1 MPPRAIGPWMIQSVL
16 GRGGVG
22 TVYRAR
28 HKRNGRAAAVKVLG
42 PAPVVD
48 GNAARRLAR
57 EYEVLRTLDHPNVV
71 RVFDTGV
78 HDGWSWLA
86 MELVEGLDLRTWLS
100 PTLDD
105 DEPLVRLDSAM
116 ERDAPSAS
124 GPSVTAPAARAGGD
138 EPGAEPRVGPD
149 ALRALAQMLDEPD
162 TQPERDFHVPA
173 RQRDGCAHCG
183 PLPLPPEAS
192 AVLNRPARIRRLT
205 GALDQVLSALSY
217 VHRRGLVHRD
227 LKPTNIMV
235 DDQRRARVMDFGLV
249 KPLDAADSTLTG
261 TGKIVGTYRYM
272 SPEQVQGKT
281 VDERSDLYSLGV
293 ILYELLSARP
303 PFMARDPAELWREI
317 LNERPPALATVNPE
331 AEPVLA
337 RITDRLLEKE
347 PGRRYRTADDVRAAL
362 GARLTA

>member
-1 MPPRAIGPWMIQSVL
+1 MPPRAIGPWVIQSVL

-28 HKRNGRAAAVKVLG
+28 HRRSGRTAAVKVLG

-57 EYEVLRTLDHPNVV
+57 EYEVLRGLDHPNVV
-71 RVFDTGV
+71 RVYDTGV
-78 HDGWSWLA
+78 HEGWSWLA

-105 DEPLVRLDSAM
+105 DEPLLRLDGAM

-124 GPSVTAPAARAGGD
+124 GPSVTAPSGCASASASGK
-138 EPGAEPRVGPD
+138 EEMGPD

-162 TQPERDFHVPA
+162 TQPERDFHLPA
-173 RQRDGCAHCG
+173 RRKEGAAPCG
-183 PLPLPPEAS
+183 RVPLPLEAS
-192 AVLNRPARIRRLT
+192 VVLNRPARIRRLT
-205 GALDQVLSALSY
+205 GAVAQVLAALGY

-235 DDQRRARVMDFGLV
+235 DDQRRARIMDFGLV
-249 KPLDAADSTLTG
+249 KPLDSEEATLTG
-261 TGKIVGTYRYM
+261 TGKVVGTYRYM
-272 SPEQVQGKT
+272 SPEQVQGRA

-293 ILYELLSARP
+293 ILYELLAARP

-317 LNERPPALATVNPE
+317 LNERPPPLADLNPD
-331 AEPVLA
+331 ADPALA

-347 PGRRYRTADDVRAAL
+347 PGRRFRSAEAVLAAL
-362 GARLTA
+362 SLSWN

>member
-1 MPPRAIGPWMIQSVL
+1 MIQSVL

-28 HKRNGRAAAVKVLG
+28 HRKSGRAAAVKVLG
-42 PAPVVD
+42 PAPVTD
-48 GNAARRLAR
+48 GNSARRLAR
-57 EYEVLRTLDHPNVV
+57 EFEVLRGLDHPNVV
-71 RVFDTGV
+71 RVYDTGV
-78 HDGWSWLA
+78 HEGWSWLA

-105 DEPLVRLDSAM
+105 DEPLVRLDCEI

-124 GPSVTAPAARAGGD
+124 GPSVTASASPSASSASSAV
-138 EPGAEPRVGPD
+138 PGPE

-162 TQPERDFHVPA
+162 TQPERDFHAPSLHKS
-173 RQRDGCAHCG
+173 GGPPCG
-183 PLPLPPEAS
+183 RLPLPPEAS

-205 GALDQVLSALSY
+205 AAFSQVLAALGY

-235 DDQRRARVMDFGLV
+235 DDQRRARIMDFGLV
-249 KPLDAADSTLTG
+249 KPLDSSEATLTG

-272 SPEQVQGKT
+272 SPEQVQGKL

-293 ILYELLSARP
+293 ILYELLAARP
-303 PFMARDPAELWREI
+303 PFMAQDPAELWREI
-317 LNERPPALATVNPE
+317 LSERAPPLAAVNPD
-331 AEPVLA
+331 AEPGLA
-337 RITDRLLEKE
+337 RIVDRLLEKE
-347 PGRRYRTADDVRAAL
+347 PARRFRSAEEVLAAL
-362 GARLTA
+362 SLS

>member
-1 MPPRAIGPWMIQSVL
+1 MIQSVL

-22 TVYRAR
+22 TVYRAKHR
-28 HKRNGRAAAVKVLG
+28 RSGRAAAVKVLG
-42 PAPVVD
+42 PAPVLD

-57 EYEVLRTLDHPNVV
+57 EYEVLRRLDHPNVV

-105 DEPLVRLDSAM
+105 DEPLVRLDGVM

-124 GPSVTAPAARAGGD
+124 GPSVTAPAGPSGSSDGSAV
-138 EPGAEPRVGPD
+138 PGPD

-162 TQPERDFHVPA
+162 TQPERDFHLPRPDTGSGAPCA
-173 RQRDGCAHCG
+173 R
-183 PLPLPPEAS
+183 LPLPPEAS
-192 AVLNRPARIRRLT
+192 LVLNRPARIRRLT
-205 GALDQVLSALSY
+205 AAVSQVLAALGY

-235 DDQRRARVMDFGLV
+235 DDQRRARIMDFGLV
-249 KPLDAADSTLTG
+249 KPLDSDEATLTG

-272 SPEQVQGKT
+272 SPEQVQGKL

-293 ILYELLSARP
+293 ILYELLAARP
-303 PFMARDPAELWREI
+303 PFMARDPSELWREI
-317 LNERPPALATVNPE
+317 LSERPPPLASVNPE
-331 AEPVLA
+331 ADPGLA
-337 RITDRLLEKE
+337 RITDRLLEKD
-347 PGRRYRTADDVRAAL
+347 PARRFRSAEDVLAAL
-362 GARLTA
+362 S

>member
-1 MPPRAIGPWMIQSVL
+1 MPPRAIGPWVIQSVL

-22 TVYRAR
+22 TVYRAHHR
-28 HKRNGRAAAVKVLG
+28 KSGRTAAVKVLG

-48 GNAARRLAR
+48 ANAARRLAR
-57 EYEVLRTLDHPNVV
+57 EYEVLRSLDHPNVV

-78 HDGWSWLA
+78 HEGWSWLA

-105 DEPLVRLDSAM
+105 DEPLVRLDCAM
-116 ERDAPSAS
+116 ERDAPSAT
-124 GPSVTAPAARAGGD
+124 GPSVTAPSSDASVSVSSGDAG
-138 EPGAEPRVGPD
+138 EPGPA

-162 TQPERDFHVPA
+162 TQPERDFHLPSRHRHA
-173 RQRDGCAHCG
+173 GAACG
-183 PLPLPPEAS
+183 RLPLPPEAS

-205 GALDQVLSALSY
+205 GALAQVLSALGY

-235 DDQRRARVMDFGLV
+235 DDQRRARLMDFGLV
-249 KPLDAADSTLTG
+249 KPLDSGDATLTG

-272 SPEQVQGKT
+272 SPEQVQGKA

-293 ILYELLSARP
+293 ILYELLAARP

-317 LNERPPALATVNPE
+317 LHERPPPLAQVNPE
-331 AEPVLA
+331 AEPGLA
-337 RITDRLLEKE
+337 RIADRLLEKE
-347 PGRRYRTADDVRAAL
+347 PEERFRSADAVLAEL
-362 GARLTA
+362 PWN

>member
-1 MPPRAIGPWMIQSVL
+1 MIQSVL

-22 TVYRAR
+22 TVYRAHHR
-28 HKRNGRAAAVKVLG
+28 KNGRAAAVKILG

-48 GNAARRLAR
+48 ANAARRLAR
-57 EYEVLRTLDHPNVV
+57 EYEVLRSLDHPNVV

-78 HDGWSWLA
+78 HEGWSWMA

-105 DEPLVRLDSAM
+105 DEPLVRLDRVM

-124 GPSVTAPAARAGGD
+124 GPSVTAPACSSEQSGSVDRGG
-138 EPGAEPRVGPD
+138 AGPD

-162 TQPERDFHVPA
+162 TQPERDFHVPSRHRESGA
-173 RQRDGCAHCG
+173 PCG
-183 PLPLPPEAS
+183 RLPLPPEAS

-205 GALDQVLSALSY
+205 GALAQVLGALGY

-235 DDQRRARVMDFGLV
+235 DDDRRARIMDFGLV
-249 KPLDAADSTLTG
+249 KPLDSGDTTLTG

-272 SPEQVQGKT
+272 SPEQVQGKA

-293 ILYELLSARP
+293 ILYELLAARP

-317 LNERPPALATVNPE
+317 LHERPPPLSDLNPDID
-331 AEPVLA
+331 PGLA
-337 RITDRLLEKE
+337 RITDRLLLKE
-347 PGRRYRTADDVRAAL
+347 PSQRYRSAEAV
-362 GARLTA
+362 LTDLPRH

>member
-1 MPPRAIGPWMIQSVL
+1 MPPRAIGPWVIQSVL

-28 HKRNGRAAAVKVLG
+28 HRKSGRTAAVKVLG

-48 GNAARRLAR
+48 ANAARRLAR

-78 HDGWSWLA
+78 HEGWSWLA
-86 MELVEGLDLRTWLS
+86 MELIEGLDLRTWLS

-105 DEPLVRLDSAM
+105 DEPLVRLDCAI

-124 GPSVTAPAARAGGD
+124 GPSVTAPAGEPSAGDSREG
-138 EPGAEPRVGPD
+138 GAAGPD

-162 TQPERDFHVPA
+162 TQPEREFHLSSRHRDSGAPCA
-173 RQRDGCAHCG
+173 R
-183 PLPLPPEAS
+183 LPLPPEAT

-205 GALDQVLSALSY
+205 AAFAQVLCALGY

-235 DDQRRARVMDFGLV
+235 DDQRRARIMDFGLV
-249 KPLDAADSTLTG
+249 KPLDSGDATLTG

-272 SPEQVQGKT
+272 SPEQVQGKA

-293 ILYELLSARP
+293 ILYELLAARP

-317 LNERPPALATVNPE
+317 LHDRPPPLADVNPD
-331 AEPVLA
+331 AVPGLA

-347 PGRRYRTADDVRAAL
+347 PAERFRSAEAVLAEL
-362 GARLTA
+362 PWN

>member
-22 TVYRAR
+22 TVYRAKHR
-28 HKRNGRAAAVKVLG
+28 KSGRTAAVKVLG
-42 PAPVVD
+42 PAPVMD

-57 EYEVLRTLDHPNVV
+57 EYEVLRGLDHPNVV
-71 RVFDTGV
+71 RVYDTGV
-78 HDGWSWLA
+78 HEGWSWLA

-105 DEPLVRLDSAM
+105 DEPLVRLDCEM

-124 GPSVTAPAARAGGD
+124 GPSVTAPSSPSASRDSYAV
-138 EPGAEPRVGPD
+138 PGPD

-162 TQPERDFHVPA
+162 TQPERDFHAPLLHERA
-173 RQRDGCAHCG
+173 GSASGR
-183 PLPLPPEAS
+183 LPLPPEAS

-205 GALDQVLSALSY
+205 AAFSQVLAALGY

-235 DDQRRARVMDFGLV
+235 DDQRRARIMDFGLV
-249 KPLDAADSTLTG
+249 KPLDSSEATLTG
-261 TGKIVGTYRYM
+261 TGKVVGTYRYM
-272 SPEQVQGKT
+272 SPEQVQGKL

-293 ILYELLSARP
+293 ILYELLAARP

-317 LNERPPALATVNPE
+317 LSERPPPLATVNPD
-331 AEPVLA
+331 AEPALA

-347 PGRRYRTADDVRAAL
+347 PARRFRSAEEVLAAL
-362 GARLTA
+362 SLS

>member
-28 HKRNGRAAAVKVLG
+28 HKKTGRAAAVKVLG

-48 GNAARRLAR
+48 ANAARRLAR

-78 HDGWSWLA
+78 TEGWSWLA

-105 DEPLVRLDSAM
+105 DEPLVRLDGLL

-124 GPSVTAPAARAGGD
+124 GPSVTAPAAESSSGSASS
-138 EPGAEPRVGPD
+138 EPSGVGPD
-149 ALRALAQMLDEPD
+149 ALRALAQMLEEPD
-162 TQPERDFHVPA
+162 TQPERDFHLPSHRRPGA
-173 RQRDGCAHCG
+173 THGG
-183 PLPLPPEAS
+183 PLPLPAEAS

-205 GALDQVLSALSY
+205 GALAQVLGALCY

-227 LKPTNIMV
+227 LKPSNIMV
-235 DDQRRARVMDFGLV
+235 DDQRRARIMDFGLV
-249 KPLDAADSTLTG
+249 KPLDSGDATLTG

-272 SPEQVQGKT
+272 SPEQVQGKA

-293 ILYELLSARP
+293 ILYELLAARP
-303 PFMARDPAELWREI
+303 PFMARDPADLWREI
-317 LNERPPALATVNPE
+317 LHERPPPLADVNPE
-331 AEPVLA
+331 AEPGLA
-337 RITDRLLEKE
+337 RIADRLLEKE
-347 PGRRYRTADDVRAAL
+347 PGERFRSAEEVLAEL
-362 GARLTA
+362 PWN

>member
-1 MPPRAIGPWMIQSVL
+1 MPPRAIGPWVIQSVL

-22 TVYRAR
+22 TVYRAHHR
-28 HKRNGRAAAVKVLG
+28 RNGKAAAVKVLG

-57 EYEVLRTLDHPNVV
+57 EYEVLRGLDHPNVV
-71 RVFDTGV
+71 RVYDTGV
-78 HDGWSWLA
+78 HEGWPWLA

-105 DEPLVRLDSAM
+105 DEPLVRLDGAM

-124 GPSVTAPAARAGGD
+124 GPSVTAPSAGA
-138 EPGAEPRVGPD
+138 GASVEGEGPEVGPD

-173 RQRDGCAHCG
+173 HPRGGRLPCG
-183 PLPLPPEAS
+183 TLPLPPEAS

-205 GALDQVLSALSY
+205 GAVAQVLTALGY

-235 DDQRRARVMDFGLV
+235 DDQRRARIMDFGLV
-249 KPLDAADSTLTG
+249 KPLDSGEITLTG

-281 VDERSDLYSLGV
+281 IDERSDLYSLGV
-293 ILYELLSARP
+293 ILYELLAARP

-317 LNERPPALATVNPE
+317 LSERPPPLSAVNPDADPALAG
-331 AEPVLA
+331 
-337 RITDRLLEKE
+337 ITDRLLEKD
-347 PGRRYRTADDVRAAL
+347 PARRFRTADDVLAAL
-362 GARLTA
+362 S

>member
-28 HKRNGRAAAVKVLG
+28 HRRTGKAAAVKVLG

-57 EYEVLRTLDHPNVV
+57 EYEVLRALDHPNVV
-71 RVFDTGV
+71 QVFDTGV
-78 HDGWSWLA
+78 HEGWPWLA

-105 DEPLVRLDSAM
+105 DEPLVRLDCAM

-124 GPSVTAPAARAGGD
+124 GPSVTAPVAQEAASGPVGD
-138 EPGAEPRVGPD
+138 EVGPD
-149 ALRALAQMLDEPD
+149 AVRALAQMLDEPD
-162 TQPERDFHVPA
+162 TQPERDFHVPPH
-173 RQRDGCAHCG
+173 RKGEGHPCG
-183 PLPLPPEAS
+183 RLPLPPEAS

-205 GALDQVLSALSY
+205 GALAQVLAALAY

-235 DDQRRARVMDFGLV
+235 DDQRRARLMDFGLV
-249 KPLDAADSTLTG
+249 KPLDSAEATLTG

-317 LNERPPALATVNPE
+317 LNERPPPLSSVNPD
-331 AEPVLA
+331 ADPTLA
-337 RITDRLLEKE
+337 RITDRLLEKD
-347 PGRRYRTADDVRAAL
+347 PARRFRSADEVLAAL
-362 GARLTA
+362 SWN

>member
-1 MPPRAIGPWMIQSVL
+1 V
-16 GRGGVG
+16 
-22 TVYRAR
+22 
-28 HKRNGRAAAVKVLG
+28 
-42 PAPVVD
+42 
-48 GNAARRLAR
+48 
-57 EYEVLRTLDHPNVV
+57 
-71 RVFDTGV
+71 
-78 HDGWSWLA
+78 
-86 MELVEGLDLRTWLS
+86 
-100 PTLDD
+100 
-105 DEPLVRLDSAM
+105 
-116 ERDAPSAS
+116 
-124 GPSVTAPAARAGGD
+124 
-138 EPGAEPRVGPD
+138 
-149 ALRALAQMLDEPD
+149 
-162 TQPERDFHVPA
+162 
-173 RQRDGCAHCG
+173 
-183 PLPLPPEAS
+183 
-192 AVLNRPARIRRLT
+192 VLNRPARIRRLT

-249 KPLDAADSTLTG
+249 KPLDAGDSTLTG

-317 LNERPPALATVNPE
+317 LNERPPPLAAVNPE

-362 GARLTA
+362 GGGVTA

>member
-1 MPPRAIGPWMIQSVL
+1 MPPRNIGPWMIQSVL

-28 HKRNGRAAAVKVLG
+28 HRKSGRSAAVKVLG

-48 GNAARRLAR
+48 ANAARRLAR
-57 EYEVLRTLDHPNVV
+57 EYEVLRGLDHPNVV

-78 HDGWSWLA
+78 HEGWSWLA

-105 DEPLVRLDSAM
+105 DEPLVRLDCAL
-116 ERDAPSAS
+116 ERDAPPAS
-124 GPSVTAPAARAGGD
+124 GPSITAPVSVSSNRSGEQGVA
-138 EPGAEPRVGPD
+138 GPD

-162 TQPERDFHVPA
+162 TQPEREFHVAA
-173 RQRDGCAHCG
+173 RRKDGPLPCG
-183 PLPLPPEAS
+183 RLPLPPEAS
-192 AVLNRPARIRRLT
+192 EVLNRPARIRRLT
-205 GALDQVLSALSY
+205 GAVAQVLAALGY

-235 DDQRRARVMDFGLV
+235 DDQRRARLMDFGLV
-249 KPLDAADSTLTG
+249 KPLDSGDETLTG
-261 TGKIVGTYRYM
+261 AGKIVGTYRYM
-272 SPEQVQGKT
+272 SPEQVQGKA

-293 ILYELLSARP
+293 ILFELLAARP

-317 LNERPPALATVNPE
+317 LHDRPPPLSSVNPD
-331 AEPVLA
+331 AEPGLA

-347 PGRRYRTADDVRAAL
+347 PHHRFRSADEVLAVL
-362 GARLTA
+362 PWN

>member
-22 TVYRAR
+22 TVYRAKHR
-28 HKRNGRAAAVKVLG
+28 KSGRAAAVKVLG
-42 PAPVVD
+42 PAPVMD

-57 EYEVLRTLDHPNVV
+57 EYEVLRGLDHPNVV
-71 RVFDTGV
+71 RVYDTGV

-124 GPSVTAPAARAGGD
+124 GPSVTAPALPSASSESSAV
-138 EPGAEPRVGPD
+138 PGPD

-162 TQPERDFHVPA
+162 TQPERDFHVPSRERDCGAPRA
-173 RQRDGCAHCG
+173 R
-183 PLPLPPEAS
+183 LPLPPEAS
-192 AVLNRPARIRRLT
+192 RVLNRPARIRRLT
-205 GALDQVLSALSY
+205 AALSQVLAALGY

-235 DDQRRARVMDFGLV
+235 DDQRRARIMDFGLV
-249 KPLDAADSTLTG
+249 KPLDSSEATLTG

-272 SPEQVQGKT
+272 SPEQVQGKL

-293 ILYELLSARP
+293 ILYELLAARP
-303 PFMARDPAELWREI
+303 PFMARDPADLWREI
-317 LNERPPALATVNPE
+317 LTERPPPLVAVNPD
-331 AEPVLA
+331 AEPGLA
-337 RITDRLLEKE
+337 RITDRLLEKD
-347 PGRRYRTADDVRAAL
+347 PARRFRCAEEVLAAL
-362 GARLTA
+362 S

>member
-1 MPPRAIGPWMIQSVL
+1 MPPRAIGPWVIQSVL

-28 HKRNGRAAAVKVLG
+28 HRRSGRFAALKVLG

-57 EYEVLRTLDHPNVV
+57 EYEVLRALDHPNVV

-78 HDGWSWLA
+78 DEGWSWLA

-100 PTLDD
+100 PTLDED
-105 DEPLVRLDSAM
+105 GPLIRLDGAL
-116 ERDAPSAS
+116 ERDAPSGS
-124 GPSVTAPAARAGGD
+124 GPSISAPSLSGGPSGSID
-138 EPGAEPRVGPD
+138 RGQPGPD
-149 ALRALAQMLDEPD
+149 AVRALAQMLDEPD
-162 TQPERDFHVPA
+162 TQPEREFHLPA
-173 RQRDGCAHCG
+173 RRHDAGSPCG
-183 PLPLPPEAS
+183 RLPLPPEAS
-192 AVLNRPARIRRLT
+192 AVLNRPSRVRRLT
-205 GALDQVLSALSY
+205 GAFAQVLSALGY

-227 LKPTNIMV
+227 LKPSNIMV
-235 DDQRRARVMDFGLV
+235 DDHRRARIMDFGLV
-249 KPLDAADSTLTG
+249 KPLSGEVTLTG

-272 SPEQVQGKT
+272 SPEQVQGKL

-293 ILYELLSARP
+293 ILYELMAARP

-317 LNERPPALATVNPE
+317 LNERPPPLAAVNPD
-331 AEPVLA
+331 ADPGLA

-347 PGRRYRTADDVRAAL
+347 PDLRFRSAEDVLAAL
-362 GARLTA
+362 PWN

>member
-1 MPPRAIGPWMIQSVL
+1 MPPRAIGPWVIQSVL

-28 HKRNGRAAAVKVLG
+28 HRKSGRAAAVKVLG

-48 GNAARRLAR
+48 ANAARRLAR
-57 EYEVLRTLDHPNVV
+57 EYEVLRSLDHPNVV

-78 HDGWSWLA
+78 HEGWSWMA

-105 DEPLVRLDSAM
+105 DEPLVRLDRAM

-124 GPSVTAPAARAGGD
+124 GPSVTAPAPD
-138 EPGAEPRVGPD
+138 PGASASDSGERGAAGPD

-162 TQPERDFHVPA
+162 TQPERDFHVTSH
-173 RQRDGCAHCG
+173 RKDGGVPCSR
-183 PLPLPPEAS
+183 LPLPPEAS
-192 AVLNRPARIRRLT
+192 AVLNRPSRIRRLT
-205 GALDQVLSALSY
+205 GAVAQVLFALGY

-235 DDQRRARVMDFGLV
+235 DDQRRARLMDFGLV
-249 KPLDAADSTLTG
+249 KPLDSGEATLTG

-272 SPEQVQGKT
+272 SPEQVQGRA

-293 ILYELLSARP
+293 ILYELLTARP

-317 LNERPPALATVNPE
+317 LHDRPPPLADLNPD
-331 AEPVLA
+331 AEPGLA

-347 PGRRYRTADDVRAAL
+347 PSERFDSAEAVLAEL
-362 GARLTA
+362 PWN